1 MSDVTPARRIA
12 GRLCLTLFI
21 TFLVGATTQGEE
33 SLPTIEFH
41 GIRATDPGGRV
52 GLRNPERGFRT
63 ETLIAEL
70 PDGGVWGPA
79 SHLRGRV
86 PPVYSDEWWTPAAK
100 SYEPFGLTLVQ
111 AYCYLSDY
119 GDRPIPQEK
128 LDLLQHS
135 FDSLRR
141 NGLKAVLRFAY
152 EKSNR
157 GVDYGP
163 TLEWILRHI
172 EQLGPIIRDNADVI
186 YVLQAGFVGAWG
198 EWHNATHIKQDDH
211 QALAAIIK
219 KLLEVLPEDRMTQVR
234 VPKYKRWVLSQP
246 VFDAFEEV
254 TQKTAHTAIPAARIG
269 FHNDGFLARRSHGG
283 TWPEKPHFGSPGN
296 PEFDYMTRESAFLPV
311 DGELFWS
318 DQGFDGKAEAGK
330 GVDGLNAAIHMRL
343 HHYSS
348 FSLAHS
354 YSWREG
360 ENYSIDRWLATPIDR
375 EQIREAKMPISDE
388 YFEDSFGGP
397 IQRTRFEYIQDHLG
411 YRLELQ
417 QVQMPQ
423 RLSVGGALT
432 VEVALINRGFSTLH
446 NRRPVYIVLIGQ
458 DGRVI
463 EFAAPGAD
471 PRRWQP
477 FVPGDETY
485 APLTHRVSV
494 KTTLPDAVTPGWYKV
509 GLWMPDAYRRLRL
522 DPRYAVRAAN
532 RDVLWWTDQE
542 GRYGVNLLGV
552 MEIIE

>member
-1 MSDVTPARRIA
+1 MDYTRWARPFVR
-12 GRLCLTLFI
+12 RVCLALVI
-21 TFLVGATTQGEE
+21 TFLFEGTVWAEE
-33 SLPTIEFH
+33 SLQTIEFR
-41 GIRATDPGGRV
+41 GIRITDPGGRV
-52 GLRNPERGFRT
+52 GLRNPERGFRI
-63 ETLIAEL
+63 ETLIAEP
-70 PDGGVWGPA
+70 PDGAAWGPA
-79 SHLRGRV
+79 SHLRSKV
-86 PPVYSDEWWTPAAK
+86 PPVYSDEWWVLAART
-100 SYEPFGLTLVQ
+100 YEPFGLTLVQ
-111 AYCYLSDY
+111 AYCYLSDF

-128 LDLLQHS
+128 LDLLQRS
-135 FDSLRR
+135 LDSLRR

-163 TLEWILRHI
+163 TLEWVLRHI
-172 EQLGPIIRDNADVI
+172 DQLRPIIRDNADVI
-186 YVLQAGFVGAWG
+186 YVMQAGFVGAWG
-198 EWHNATHIKQDDH
+198 EWHSATHIKRDDH
-211 QALAAIIK
+211 QALAAIVK
-219 KLLEVLPEDRMTQVR
+219 KVLEALPEDRMTQVR

-254 TQKTAHTAIPAARIG
+254 TEKTAHTAVPAARIG

-318 DQGFDGKAEAGK
+318 DQGFDGMAEAGK

-354 YSWREG
+354 YSYREG
-360 ENYSIDRWLATPIDR
+360 ENYSIDRWLAIPVDPGR
-375 EQIREAKMPISDE
+375 LHEAKMPISDG
-388 YFEDSFGGP
+388 YFEDSFGSP
-397 IQRTRFEYIQDHLG
+397 VSRTRFEYIQDHLG

-417 QVQMPQ
+417 QARMPRQ
-423 RLSVGGALT
+423 LSVGGELT
-432 VEVALINRGFSTLH
+432 VGVELINRGFSTLH
-446 NRRPVYIVLIGQ
+446 NPRPVFVVLVGF

-463 EFAAPGAD
+463 EFAAKDAD

-477 FVPGDETY
+477 FSPDDDTY
-485 APLTHRVSV
+485 APLRHRVDITSRLPDMV
-494 KTTLPDAVTPGWYKV
+494 GPGWYRVGLWLPDAHE
-509 GLWMPDAYRRLRL
+509 RLHL

-532 RDVLWWTDQE
+532 RDTVWWKDRE
-542 GRYGVNLLGV
+542 GHYGVNLLGV
-552 MEIIE
+552 MEIVD